1 MIITMSRDSTH
12 GTKKDAP
19 EGAVLCVNV
28 SGEDVTRL
36 EIFGLVYILTV
47 HTSNEL
53 ANIPQ
58 KVFLKDAF
66 ASNAEFRAE
75 CIQARLCG
83 VGLPSTVKDCHGG
96 VIDQGN
102 LVAVQIHS
110 RHTVVGNN
118 LSVSRFPV
126 DVALDSGAHLRFDLT
141 HEMVSFG

>member
-19 EGAVLCVNV
+19 EGAWLCVNV

-36 EIFGLVYILTV
+36 EIFSLIYILTV

-58 KVFLKDAF
+58 KVFLEYALT
-66 ASNAEFRAE
+66 SNAEFRAK

-83 VGLPSTVKDCHGG
+83 VGLPSTVKDSHGG
-96 VIDQGN
+96 VINHGD
-102 LVAVQIHS
+102 LVAVQVYSGDAIIS
-110 RHTVVGNN
+110 DD
-118 LSVSRFPV
+118 LSVTR
-126 DVALDSGAHLRFDLT
+126 
-141 HEMVSFG
+141 

>member
-19 EGAVLCVNV
+19 EGAWVCVNV

-53 ANIPQ
+53 ANIPC
-58 KVFLKDAF
+58 KVFLKHTLT
-66 ASNAEFRAE
+66 SNAEFIAE

-83 VGLPSTVKDCHGG
+83 VGLPSTIEDCHGG
-96 VIDQGN
+96 VINQSD
-102 LVAVQIHS
+102 LVTVQVYSGDASIS
-110 RHTVVGNN
+110 DDF
-118 LSVSRFPV
+118 SVSRFPIG
-126 DVALDSGAHLRFDLT
+126 VAFDSSVHLRFDLT
-141 HEMVSFG
+141 HLVSFG